1 MTGAS
6 LEIQRTSHRRLILS
20 DEFQFVKFTRN
31 VVLLF
36 MLGAVGCVIV
46 GGVFFGVC
54 GGGISLILFGV
65 AAALVGVIV
74 AALGGY
80 AVAVPMAI
88 VVLILTLAGAY
99 FAAYSGCGL

>member
-1 MTGAS
+1 
-6 LEIQRTSHRRLILS
+6 
-20 DEFQFVKFTRN
+20 
-31 VVLLF
+31 

-54 GGGISLILFGV
+54 GGGISIILFGV

-88 VVLILTLAGAY
+88 VVLILTLPGRTSLHTR
-99 FAAYSGCGL
+99 AADSDRSGPG